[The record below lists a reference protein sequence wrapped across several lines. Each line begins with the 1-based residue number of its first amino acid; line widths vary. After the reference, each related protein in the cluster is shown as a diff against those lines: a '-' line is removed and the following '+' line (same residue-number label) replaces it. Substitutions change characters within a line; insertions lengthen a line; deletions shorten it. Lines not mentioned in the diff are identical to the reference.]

1 MTGAGGK
8 FDKDSYSFW
17 WTHGV
22 GFQWL
27 MHYQT
32 ITATVHSGDGKVY
45 QQEYEKEK
53 RYTQLNKLVRLK
65 RGTIVT
71 FILMKLFY
79 SNNRFS
85 YDTLSV

>member
-1 MTGAGGK
+1 MTKMVLEESLIKILIK
-8 FDKDSYSFW
+8 FLVDS
-17 WTHGV
+17 GV

-27 MHYQT
+27 MHYQIT
-32 ITATVHSGDGKVY
+32 TATVHSGDGKVY

-53 RYTQLNKLVRLK
+53 RYTQLNKLVRLQ

-79 SNNRFS
+79 SNNRFFI
-85 YDTLSV
+85 